1 MEAKIQ
7 SVHFKATEELQEFIQ
22 GKVDKLSRISDKFIS
37 VDVYLKLDNSNTHD
51 NKVCEMRI
59 SIPGHELFAERQCK
73 TFEEATSLVADALHD
88 QLMKRKG

>member
-22 GKVDKLSRISDKFIS
+22 GKVDKLSRINDKFIS

-73 TFEEATSLVADALHD
+73 TFEEAASLVTDALHD